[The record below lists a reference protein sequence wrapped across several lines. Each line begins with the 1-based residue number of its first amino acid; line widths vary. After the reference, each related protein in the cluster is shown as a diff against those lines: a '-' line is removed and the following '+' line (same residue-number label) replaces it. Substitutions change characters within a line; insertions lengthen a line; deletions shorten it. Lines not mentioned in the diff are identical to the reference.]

1 MKHYTVATC
10 NPLRT
15 TQSVNNVSL
24 ETTWTQISH
33 LCSPFQH
40 TFRQWVG
47 NRALFPVQWSSP
59 LMFRLWFM
67 KSSVFH
73 VQRSNHTQL
82 CSLHPISFAQVKG
95 TVCFFC
101 WLCHGTSTKENGNKI
116 PRFFSC
122 IFRWNKCYYRLW
134 VHESM
139 TKTMQHFATIWDILS
154 PDNWYWYHLQIN
166 LDMHVLT
173 WRVDRHKCF
182 SHQL

>member
-40 TFRQWVG
+40 TFCQWVG

-95 TVCFFC
+95 TVCFFAGYVMAPLQRKMGIKYPNSLVAFLDETNVITDC
-101 WLCHGTSTKENGNKI
+101 EYMSLWLTLCNILPLFEISFHQTIGTGTVSKLI
-116 PRFFSC
+116 
-122 IFRWNKCYYRLW
+122 
-134 VHESM
+134 
-139 TKTMQHFATIWDILS
+139 
-154 PDNWYWYHLQIN
+154 
-166 LDMHVLT
+166 
-173 WRVDRHKCF
+173 
-182 SHQL
+182 